1 MDRGGAG
8 GEVWLFRSL
17 GAQGFGVHSDCDRK
31 SPEGFMQALA
41 LVLFNSPDAPRLVG
55 FYFPDQ
61 GWVRDGTSA
70 LRSGRA
76 ES

>member
-1 MDRGGAG
+1 
-8 GEVWLFRSL
+8 
-17 GAQGFGVHSDCDRK
+17 
-31 SPEGFMQALA
+31 MQALA